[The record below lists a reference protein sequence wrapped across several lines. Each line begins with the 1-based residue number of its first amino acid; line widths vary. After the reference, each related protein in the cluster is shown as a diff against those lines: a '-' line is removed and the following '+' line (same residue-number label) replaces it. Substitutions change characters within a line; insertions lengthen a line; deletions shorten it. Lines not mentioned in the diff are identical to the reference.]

1 VDFWTDIGFAVL
13 LRLLKDRRELKK
25 YRAAFLKLAQ
35 TIILAYHEDADFQN
49 DVRSEKPPW
58 MDHPTQQ

>member
-1 VDFWTDIGFAVL
+1 MDFWTDIGFAVL

-35 TIILAYHEDADFQN
+35 TIIVAYQSDPEFVEA
-49 DVRSEKPPW
+49 VKREGVPW
-58 MDHPTQQ
+58 KTM